1 MDRSVRFTCAHTG
14 KSQTFSLRTFS
25 PLDGAGYTS
34 VGTVGKIPESKVVF
48 PMTVICV
55 QTGREE
61 KNLSKQFVMT
71 KQTNK
76 AL

>member
-1 MDRSVRFTCAHTG
+1 MCIDPRQEIG
-14 KSQTFSLRTFS
+14 
-25 PLDGAGYTS
+25 GS
-34 VGTVGKIPESKVVF
+34 VGTVKKIPESKVIF

-76 AL
+76 TL